1 MAHKINL
8 DGEDVVFTSLFG
20 KYEKLNEIKIDKNPN
35 TRYICFT
42 DDDDLISETWE
53 IFLITP
59 KSNLNPQRNSREIK
73 MLGHKY
79 FVDGTRSLY
88 IDNTVSLK
96 VDGKI
101 ILDYWLS
108 DADIAFMTH
117 STRKTVRSEFFW
129 CSAYG
134 LDRQS
139 TILRQFTCYKNVTSG
154 LLYEKPYWGG
164 MIARV
169 NCESTEKYM
178 QTWDMQY
185 RLFSCRD
192 QLSINIST
200 MLSRSDIKR
209 INAKNDSSE
218 WHIWPIHN
226 KRTTKNQFCEK
237 FTLFRKVLI
246 LKRIILYGHR
256 YYFNYYNL
264 QHLLF
269 KSNIKK

>member
-20 KYEKLNEIKIDKNPN
+20 KYESLNELKIDKNPN

-42 DDDDLISETWE
+42 DDNDLTSETWE
-53 IFLITP
+53 IYLITP
-59 KSNLNPQRNSREIK
+59 KSKLNPQRNSREIK

-79 FVDGTRSLY
+79 FIEGTRSLY

-134 LDRQS
+134 LDKQS
-139 TILRQFTCYKNVTSG
+139 TILRQFTCYKNVTKT

-178 QTWDMQY
+178 ETWDTQY

-200 MLSRSDIKR
+200 GMSGTSIKR

-218 WHIWPIHN
+218 WHTWPIHS

-237 FTLFRKVLI
+237 FTLLRKVLI
-246 LKRIILYGHR
+246 LKRIILYGHH
-256 YYFNYYNL
+256 YYFKYYNL

-269 KSNIKK
+269 KSNIKR